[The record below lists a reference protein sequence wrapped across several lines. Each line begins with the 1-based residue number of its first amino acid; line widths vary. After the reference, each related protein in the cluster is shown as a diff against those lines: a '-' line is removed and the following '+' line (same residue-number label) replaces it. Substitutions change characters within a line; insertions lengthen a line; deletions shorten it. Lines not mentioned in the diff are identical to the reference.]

1 MELTRLSRRFA
12 EWYDFFMRPL
22 EKRKFKRIRE
32 GLLSKAVGY
41 VLEIGSGTGINFPLY
56 KSVEKVV
63 AIEPSTDM
71 INKSQ
76 EKLKQS
82 FVQIELVKADAEKLP
97 FADNSFD
104 TVVATLVL
112 CTIPNPN
119 QAMREMLRVCKP
131 EGKLLFF
138 EHVKIEN
145 RFLAALQEWLTPAWK
160 KICDGCCLNRDTLVL
175 LKTKDLIINEIKSY
189 YNGLFLS
196 VETKKRKS

>member
-1 MELTRLSRRFA
+1 
-12 EWYDFFMRPL
+12 MRPL

-32 GLLSKAVGY
+32 DLLSKAKGH

-63 AIEPSTDM
+63 AAEPSTYM
-71 INKSQ
+71 IYKSQ
-76 EKLKQS
+76 DKLKQS
-82 FVQIELVKADAEKLP
+82 SVNIELVKADAEKLP

-104 TVVATLVL
+104 TVVATLVF

-119 QAMREMLRVCKP
+119 QAMKEMLRVCKP

-138 EHVKIEN
+138 EHVKMEN
-145 RFLAALQEWLTPAWK
+145 RFLGGLQEWLTPAWK
-160 KICDGCCLNRDTLVL
+160 RICDGCCLNRDTLIL
-175 LKTKDLIINEIKSY
+175 IKNKDLIINDIKSY

-196 VETKKRKS
+196 VETIKRKY